1 MPANKKYLTPSTS
14 QRFAKISAAILGGLI
29 VSVMFHMALAAWFD
43 HVTVI
48 ITSTFSAFI
57 LWAILMVVAFLGKN
71 GWKIWSIYLLASL
84 VFFVIFYFGNQ
95 TNPLV

>member
-1 MPANKKYLTPSTS
+1 MPANQKYLSS
-14 QRFAKISAAILGGLI
+14 SIQRFAKISAAILGGLI
-29 VSVMFHMALAAWFD
+29 VAVMFHMALASWFD

-71 GWKIWSIYLLASL
+71 GWKIWGIYLLASL
-84 VFFVIFYFGNQ
+84 VLFVIFYFGNQ